1 MKSIQSRIKEARK
14 AKDLSITDVAMAV
27 GVSPQAARLWED
39 EHGTLPRPER
49 MSRLAQVLSVTNA
62 WLLFG
67 EETPLAGG
75 IIEQGE
81 SDVSDTHR
89 SIPMYD
95 VELFLSN
102 EKCNAKWLL
111 MKNEDPILIPK
122 NIVLQR
128 KLNVNQLRALKIQG
142 DSMSP
147 SLDNSD
153 IVIIDI
159 SDTHF
164 IDGEIYAIIYNG
176 VFGIKKLQQTEKGIS
191 IINVNPLYSSMCVKN
206 EDIQILGRK
215 VYRCG

>member
-1 MKSIQSRIKEARK
+1 
-14 AKDLSITDVAMAV
+14 
-27 GVSPQAARLWED
+27 
-39 EHGTLPRPER
+39 
-49 MSRLAQVLSVTNA
+49 
-62 WLLFG
+62 
-67 EETPLAGG
+67 
-75 IIEQGE
+75 
-81 SDVSDTHR
+81 
-89 SIPMYD
+89 MYD